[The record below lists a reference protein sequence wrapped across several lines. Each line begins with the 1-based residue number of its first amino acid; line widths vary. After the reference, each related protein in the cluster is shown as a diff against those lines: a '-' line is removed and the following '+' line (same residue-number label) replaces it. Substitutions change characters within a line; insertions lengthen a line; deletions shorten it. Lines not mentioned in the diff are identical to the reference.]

1 MGRHGDPY
9 YGETPPWGGGG
20 YPAAAEEPRPRRLR
34 AALLLAV
41 AFVATVT
48 GVIAGVRLLAASQ
61 TGAASPAGLGLPC
74 PPNAGCEALFPSEA
88 SPSAVE
94 TGGPIPV
101 PTATDQAGGG
111 SGTGQDAGSSGG
123 GRSDSGTAGAG
134 QPTVTP
140 PSADPPTVVPS
151 PRASGTPVVS
161 LSPKPSPTTAR
172 GRDDTGVARARPSPS
187 TPPKVTRKPTQA
199 PPEDPPTARAERAEP
214 APKKAVVKFT
224 VIQRVNG
231 RYAAEIAIGNEGRG
245 DLNGW
250 EISLPIQGRA
260 FAVDGAAARQQGGIL
275 VIRSDE
281 LLPPGGGVA
290 VTVAVRGDAI
300 DPGFCRLRGGSCRVL

>member
-9 YGETPPWGGGG
+9 GETPPWDRGG
-20 YPAAAEEPRPRRLR
+20 YPAVAEVPRPRRLR

-94 TGGPIPV
+94 TGGPIPE
-101 PTATDQAGGG
+101 PTATGRAGAGG
-111 SGTGQDAGSSGG
+111 SGAGQDAGSSGS

-134 QPTVTP
+134 QPTATP

-151 PRASGTPVVS
+151 PRVSRTPVVS
-161 LSPKPSPTTAR
+161 LSPKPSPTAR
-172 GRDDTGVARARPSPS
+172 ARDDAGVTRARPSPS
-187 TPPKVTRKPTQA
+187 TPPPVTRKPTQA
-199 PPEDPPTARAERAEP
+199 PPEDPATARAERAAP

-224 VIQRVNG
+224 VIRRVNG

-245 DLNGW
+245 DLKGW
-250 EISLPIQGRA
+250 EISLPIEGRA
-260 FAVDGAAARQQGGIL
+260 FAVDGAAARQHGDIL

-290 VTVAVRGDAI
+290 VTIAVRGDSI